1 MSNTSLYDGPMVQPM
16 NVLVADDEPTN
27 VEVIATILASIG
39 HAVATS
45 TDGQEALSL
54 CQEWAKAGE
63 PFDLVVLDVYM
74 PVMNGLDV
82 VKRLREDELTS
93 SVPILCCSARA
104 GRPDVERGLSVGCD
118 HYLTKP
124 FRRSDFIAAI
134 ELTLQAAEN
143 RG

>member
-1 MSNTSLYDGPMVQPM
+1 MYHGLMVQQM

-27 VEVIATILASIG
+27 VEVIATILASLG
-39 HAVATS
+39 HSVATA

-54 CQEWAKAGE
+54 CQEWARTSE
-63 PFDLVVLDVYM
+63 SFDLVILDVYM

-82 VKRLREDELTS
+82 VKRLRANEATCS
-93 SVPILCCSARA
+93 IPILCCSARA
-104 GRPDVERGLSVGCD
+104 ARTDVERGLSVGCD
-118 HYLTKP
+118 YYLTKP

-134 ELTLQAAEN
+134 ELTLQAADK